1 MKEER
6 GTIVTSASYGMM
18 MRANGY
24 ITAQIAEYAGEEKDW
39 AKILCIARRVAV
51 HSKNGLGIKLT
62 KSQKCN
68 VCISIS
74 HFPTHTCIENATD
87 SNCPLCL
94 DYMFTSPLEIVAMPC
109 GHYLHHHCYTS
120 LMLSTYQCPICKR
133 SAVNM
138 ETQWRKL
145 DEEIRHQPMP
155 REWAG
160 VRVEIRCNDCAGKTI
175 VPYHWL
181 GCKCSRCDS
190 FNTVEAGLL
199 ANEEVQRGVEDF
211 AERRR
216 EIREEEMRNRRPWT
230 APSEDHQHQRQHEH
244 QPLRTRVVRPYFL
257 DMEERDGVAVRP
269 EHRRAD
275 SAGQFGEAAV
285 TAPGE
290 GWAAQHWVNGVRE
303 GWVGNVGGRWG
314 GIGGRAEGWVGGV
327 RDGFVLPT
335 LPHLPNLNPWEML
348 GRVNRSLEPIRHYF
362 DGEIV
367 DGVPEAFLR
376 AARLERERMGEDWGT
391 EDEAD
396 EEEESDSEFEADE
409 SDSEV
414 DEDEDDNHHDD
425 SLDGSTI
432 DVEMHGVTPP
442 PTGNRK
448 GHEAQGGVVELDT
461 RLQQK

>member
-1 MKEER
+1 
-6 GTIVTSASYGMM
+6 
-18 MRANGY
+18 
-24 ITAQIAEYAGEEKDW
+24 
-39 AKILCIARRVAV
+39 
-51 HSKNGLGIKLT
+51 
-62 KSQKCN
+62 
-68 VCISIS
+68 
-74 HFPTHTCIENATD
+74 
-87 SNCPLCL
+87 
-94 DYMFTSPLEIVAMPC
+94 MFTSPLEIVAMPC

-145 DEEIRHQPMP
+145 EEEIRHQPMP
-155 REWAG
+155 QEWAG
-160 VRVEIRCNDCAGKTI
+160 VRVEVRCNDCAGKTI

-181 GCKCSRCDS
+181 GCKCGRCDS

-230 APSEDHQHQRQHEH
+230 APSEDQHHQHHHQH

-275 SAGQFGEAAV
+275 SAGQFGEIAV
-285 TAPGE
+285 AAPGE

-303 GWVGNVGGRWG
+303 GWVGNVGGRWV

-327 RDGFVLPT
+327 RDGFVLPA
-335 LPHLPNLNPWEML
+335 LPNLPNLNPWEML
-348 GRVNRSLEPIRHYF
+348 ERVNRSLEPIRHYF

-376 AARLERERMGEDWGT
+376 AARLERERLGEEWGA
-391 EDEAD
+391 EDEA
-396 EEEESDSEFEADE
+396 EEDEESDSEFEDDE
-409 SDSEV
+409 SGSEDEEDEERQPH
-414 DEDEDDNHHDD
+414 DEDLE
-425 SLDGSTI
+425 GKTI
-432 DVEMHGVTPP
+432 DVEMHDVVTT
-442 PTGNRK
+442 PTGGKK
-448 GHEAQGGVVELDT
+448 GHGDASGVVELDT
-461 RLQQK
+461 RLQK